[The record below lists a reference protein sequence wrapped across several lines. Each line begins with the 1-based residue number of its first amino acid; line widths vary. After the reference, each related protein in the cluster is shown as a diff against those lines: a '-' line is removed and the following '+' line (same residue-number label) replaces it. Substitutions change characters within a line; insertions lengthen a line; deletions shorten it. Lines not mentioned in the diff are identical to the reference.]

1 MWSATERPRR
11 RLLAGPL
18 VAILAACQPGQPPAP
33 LATAQI
39 VRASPAEAVA
49 RAAARLRAA
58 GFEVTE
64 LASAAVPTLRGEL
77 ASGADPGWARCAG
90 IWTNDPFSDVGRS
103 RFVQAGGR
111 RSTVLVRVSSLPQ
124 GTSVEVDLH
133 TIGLYTHAFTGD
145 IVEARCATTG
155 VLERAVLEAA
165 AGPG

>member
-1 MWSATERPRR
+1 M
-11 RLLAGPL
+11 AGPL
-18 VAILAACQPGQPPAP
+18 VAALAACQPGPPAATP
-33 LATAQI
+33 VTAQI
-39 VRASPAEAVA
+39 VRARPTEAAE

-58 GFEVTE
+58 GFEVTR

-77 ASGADPGWARCAG
+77 ASGADPAWARCAG

-111 RSTVLVRVSSLPQ
+111 RTTVVVRVSSLPQ

-133 TIGLYTHAFTGD
+133 TIGLYTHGFTGA

-155 VLERAVLEAA
+155 ALERAVLEAA